1 MKNCVRLVGE
11 RLRPRFHYIG
21 GLRIVFLLWTL
32 GLSCFA
38 ERLSAQIQPVSDP
51 TRIVVLAN
59 SKDPQSL
66 QLAQYYAQK
75 RAIPSSHVL
84 ALPLSTKE
92 TIDWDD
98 YAASLHNPL
107 LAICQ
112 DRGWVSG
119 VPSSEP
125 DEQGRHHLLVAV
137 PAMDYLVCMRGV
149 PVRIKASPAKE
160 SPQAETQSQKQQTNA
175 AAVDSELALLFAS
188 GQQSHQGAVPNP
200 YFQNV
205 HPEHS
210 DASRLIG
217 VARLDG
223 PTVQGVVRMID
234 RTLEAEAQG
243 LIGRAYFDLGG
254 PYKQGDQWLEAAMET
269 VRAMDYDLGV
279 DRSKRM
285 FNFESR
291 LDAPAIYMGWYRS
304 RAYGPWLQA
313 GRRAPAGAIG
323 FHLHSFSANS
333 LRQPKHGW
341 LAALLAQGYC
351 ASVGNVYE
359 PYLHLTH
366 RPDLL
371 LDYLQKGYCWG
382 AAVRLSLP
390 ALSWMGVAVGDP
402 LYRPFKMAPE
412 AQAEHDSLHSY
423 QLLQAINRVHRI
435 EGETKA
441 LQLASTSFRQ
451 SPSLVLALKLA
462 HMHAQADNSAAVL
475 RVLKP
480 VDFLSSFML
489 EERALVRQVARL
501 ALEHGAADQALRLY
515 QQLLQSQ
522 DLAKNF
528 RIQLLKEGQKIAQ
541 QQSEWTLASQW
552 LQALNALKAQ

>member
-11 RLRPRFHYIG
+11 RLRPLFHYIG
-21 GLRIVFLLWTL
+21 GLRILFLLGAL
-32 GLSCFA
+32 GLSFFA

-75 RAIPSSHVL
+75 RAIPSTHVL
-84 ALPLSTKE
+84 SLPLSTKE

-98 YAASLHNPL
+98 YVASLHNPL

-112 DRGWVSG
+112 ERGWVSG
-119 VPSSEP
+119 VPSSQP

-137 PAMDYLVCMRGV
+137 PALDYLVCMRGV
-149 PVRIKASPAKE
+149 PVRIKASPAKDGRKRKL
-160 SPQAETQSQKQQTNA
+160 SPKSKQTNA

-188 GQQSHQGAVPNP
+188 GQRTRQGAVPNP

-243 LIGRAYFDLGG
+243 LVGRAYFDLGG

-269 VRAMDYDLGV
+269 VQAMDYDLEV
-279 DRSKRM
+279 ERSKRV
-285 FNFESR
+285 FDCAHR

-304 RAYGPWLQA
+304 RAYGPWLQVDD
-313 GRRAPAGAIG
+313 APLRVRLASICIVFLLIACG
-323 FHLHSFSANS
+323 S
-333 LRQPKHGW
+333 LKHGW

-371 LDYLQKGYCWG
+371 LNYLQKGYCWG

-402 LYRPFKMAPE
+402 LYRPFKTAPE
-412 AQAEHDSLHSY
+412 AQAEHESLHPY
-423 QLLQAINRVHRI
+423 QLLQSINRAERI
-435 EGETKA
+435 EGPAAA
-441 LQLASTSFRQ
+441 LQLASTFFRQ

-462 HMHAQADNSAAVL
+462 HMHAQIGDSVAVL

-480 VDFLSSFML
+480 VDFLRAFMI
-489 EERALVRQVARL
+489 EERALVRQVAQM

-515 QQLLQSQ
+515 QQLLQSP
-522 DLAKNF
+522 DLAKKF

-541 QQSEWTLASQW
+541 QQSEWTLAGAW
-552 LQALNALKAQ
+552 LQSLNALKAQ